1 VRENDAPAFPP
12 AGHIISEGIIMS
24 QKSRFFLKSFII
36 LEVLLVSFLM
46 LGCNFLPAEEEE
58 LEPPLIEPQKIEYKT
73 EAVKR
78 GTLIQQISMTGS
90 FASSTQET
98 LIFELSGRLKSKEF
112 SAGAAVKVGDL
123 ILRLDT
129 SDLEYQ
135 ITIQEIEIQKT
146 ELGIK
151 QMRKLGASSYDL
163 QIAQLNLKEQQ
174 LQMDH
179 LQTQLASA
187 QAVAP
192 IDGILTY
199 VTSTSIGDY
208 ISAYQIVAKVAD
220 PTSMVLITKG
230 DDASDLP
237 IGAEVTVKFQN
248 EEYAG
253 KVVANPSTL
262 FDDPDE
268 NLHDAAI
275 IQLAKIPE
283 DAELGSSASIKYIQ
297 NIHENVIV
305 LDRRN
310 VNLMSGRYFVN
321 CLVDGIRVEKDV
333 EIGLMT
339 ATEVE
344 IVKGLEEG
352 DLVIID

>member
-1 VRENDAPAFPP
+1 VRANDTAAFLL
-12 AGHIISEGIIMS
+12 AGHIISEELIMS
-24 QKSRFFLKSFII
+24 QKSKFFLKSII
-36 LEVLLVSFLM
+36 VLEVLLIAFLM
-46 LGCNFLPAEEEE
+46 LGCNFLPAEEEQ

-78 GTLIQQISMTGS
+78 GTLIQQISMSGS
-90 FASSTQET
+90 FSSSKVET
-98 LIFELSGRLKSKEF
+98 LVFELSGRLKTKAL
-112 SAGAAVKVGDL
+112 SAGNIVKTGDL
-123 ILRLDT
+123 ILSLDT
-129 SDLEYQ
+129 SDLDFQ
-135 ITIQEIEIQKT
+135 ISIQKIEIQKT
-146 ELGIK
+146 ELGIR
-151 QMRKLGASSYDL
+151 QMRNLGASSYDL
-163 QIAQLNLKEQQ
+163 QVAQLNLKEQQ

-179 LQTQLASA
+179 LQKQLASA
-187 QAVAP
+187 QAVSP
-192 IDGILTY
+192 IDGIVTY

-208 ISAYQIVAKVAD
+208 ISAYQIVAKIAD

-230 DDASDLP
+230 DNASDLP
-237 IGAEVTVKFQN
+237 IGAEVTVKFKN
-248 EEYAG
+248 KEYTG

-275 IQLAKIPE
+275 IELAQKPE

-297 NIHENVIV
+297 NIHENVII

-321 CLVDGIRVEKDV
+321 CLVDGVRVEKDV